1 MYILNN
7 VHIIYIILSIHIS
20 MCVSFTY
27 HKKLHGPVTC
37 VLQIYYILP
46 CYLLTIPLYRKT
58 YLILALVILYIYSI
72 SNIFDIGIGNIST
85 YSVHEFIYIY

>member
-46 CYLLTIPLYRKT
+46 CNLLTIPLYRKT
-58 YLILALVILYIYSI
+58 YLILALVIFPHILCMS
-72 SNIFDIGIGNIST
+72 SFIFIDGMQRLQAIKSAK
-85 YSVHEFIYIY
+85 